1 MSGLASGATRGCP
14 LLSHARTWLPPPSC
28 LILSGLN
35 STHAATAESRSNV
48 RLPSLAVL
56 APTLRSF
63 LRPPRAFPARRG
75 ALFGPRVRGCTCAL
89 GRLASRRLCTF
100 SRVPV
105 AETLERGQLVCSG
118 PGQRWTRL
126 GRGNGAPRHRG
137 GVHCH
142 PMGAGSGPPALSV
155 SHRLGALQ
163 PSWEGT
169 AGPMGPAFSQAPWSP
184 VCSMRPGNPAGET
197 PLWAASA
204 ADPTRR
210 TPCSRGLRKGAPTA
224 GSEPAS
230 RAPSTIVH

>member
-1 MSGLASGATRGCP
+1 MVRVSVAA
-14 LLSHARTWLPPPSC
+14 HALW
-28 LILSGLN
+28 
-35 STHAATAESRSNV
+35 
-48 RLPSLAVL
+48 
-56 APTLRSF
+56 
-63 LRPPRAFPARRG
+63 
-75 ALFGPRVRGCTCAL
+75 

-169 AGPMGPAFSQAPWSP
+169 AGPMGPAFPQAPWSP

-204 ADPTRR
+204 ADPTRS

-230 RAPSTIVH
+230 RAFHYCPLNFNFQAMPYTRLTARRPDLAGGTSFSDVRGHCRVTL

>member
-163 PSWEGT
+163 PSLGGYRRAHGT
-169 AGPMGPAFSQAPWSP
+169 SVPAGTLEPSVQHEAREPS
-184 VCSMRPGNPAGET
+184 RGNP
-197 PLWAASA
+197 PL
-204 ADPTRR
+204 
-210 TPCSRGLRKGAPTA
+210 
-224 GSEPAS
+224 GSLCCRPD
-230 RAPSTIVH
+230 